1 MKFVIKEGL
10 DDSSAEYYRGV
21 TIGEA
26 ISAIPNGLQPS
37 AKTEQMPIDPTIVEY
52 AIGDEYFDMQ
62 EEEIEDWIKN
72 TVPWYDGS
80 VESVS
85 NGVNVTS
92 DFNSALDYAG
102 EEGVVLGI
110 SPLGDYVDFDDI
122 HAYIKNANETKI
134 IFVYY
139 QDSFYEPKEF
149 LKRMSK

>member
-85 NGVNVTS
+85 NGVMLQVI
-92 DFNSALDYAG
+92 LI
-102 EEGVVLGI
+102 VLLI
-110 SPLGDYVDFDDI
+110 MLEKKVWFWESVHWAIMSILM
-122 HAYIKNANETKI
+122 
-134 IFVYY
+134 IFTHI
-139 QDSFYEPKEF
+139 
-149 LKRMSK
+149 